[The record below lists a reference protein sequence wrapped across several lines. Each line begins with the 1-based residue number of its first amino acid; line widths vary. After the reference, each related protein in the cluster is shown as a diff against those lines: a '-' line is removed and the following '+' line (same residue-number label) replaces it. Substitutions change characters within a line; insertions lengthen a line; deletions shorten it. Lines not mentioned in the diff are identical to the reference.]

1 MSKFHGIARA
11 ESGRISSM
19 LRAGGFTLLTC
30 TMVLSI
36 LALPALTSASA
47 EADTSVE
54 DATAAFPTPEDVIRH
69 FCQALA
75 ANDFEAALDACAVRE
90 QAEGFDF
97 SGYVDRMKMHM
108 PVTNPAPSTSDMYRD
123 LNEAAILGGF
133 TGQIKTLSYSFFVT
147 DGLDGKPVT
156 PADRAYAETFEE
168 AVDPKKLADLRLLRV
183 DPPMKFTLESEKN
196 MENFSEM
203 AKLYGAEEM
212 TERIVLY
219 ELDGRT
225 FMGGFGL
232 YRYASGWRI
241 CRLYSNLAGLSP
253 TGAAVAATEQQY
265 VEML

>member
-54 DATAAFPTPEDVIRH
+54 D
-69 FCQALA
+69 
-75 ANDFEAALDACAVRE
+75 
-90 QAEGFDF
+90 
-97 SGYVDRMKMHM
+97 
-108 PVTNPAPSTSDMYRD
+108 
-123 LNEAAILGGF
+123 
-133 TGQIKTLSYSFFVT
+133 
-147 DGLDGKPVT
+147 
-156 PADRAYAETFEE
+156 DRAYAEAFEE

-183 DPPMKFTLESEKN
+183 DPRMKSTLESEKN

-232 YRYASGWRI
+232 
-241 CRLYSNLAGLSP
+241 
-253 TGAAVAATEQQY
+253 
-265 VEML
+265 